1 MKHYIL
7 ILTSLFAILLAGC
20 SNQELYFSG
29 QEWGKSQCIEN
40 SVSKSQ
46 YDECVNSKELSF
58 EEYDRERQAAKG
70 AN

>member
-1 MKHYIL
+1 MITL
-7 ILTSLFAILLAGC
+7 VGC
-20 SNQELYFSG
+20 TNEDLYFSG

-58 EEYDRERQAAKG
+58 EEYDRERQSAK
-70 AN
+70 NSQ